1 VKLQVA
7 QEISGTEAEGPGRR
21 YAIWLQGCPLRC
33 KGCCNPEMLPFV
45 GGAEVAVDA
54 LAARV
59 LATND
64 QGISLLGGEPFA
76 QAEAAAALARA
87 VRRAGRS
94 VVVFSGYTL
103 EELRGQ
109 GPGAQ
114 ALLAATDLLIDGRY
128 EATLPDARR
137 RWIGSTNQ
145 RMHALTDRYDPS
157 APSFF
162 TADTVE
168 LRLVDGVLTANGRPW
183 GRGLP

>member
-1 VKLQVA
+1 MYHIRPAILPDDAEAWLKLRMAVY
-7 QEISGTEAEGPGRR
+7 EDDNREENLKEMEVYAEDD
-21 YAIWLQGCPLRC
+21 LRDC
-33 KGCCNPEMLPFV
+33 FL
-45 GGAEVAVDA
+45 AVDDA
-54 LAARV
+54 GNVAGLLEMSLRSIV
-59 LATND
+59 DGCLTSPVGYIE
-64 QGISLLGGEPFA
+64 GII
-76 QAEAAAALARA
+76 
-87 VRRAGRS
+87 VK
-94 VVVFSGYTL
+94 